1 MSYQALYRV
10 WRPKTFDEL
19 MGQEMITTTLKS
31 AVANNQLSHAYLF
44 TGPRGTGK
52 TSAAKILGKAVN
64 CPHQIDGNPCNECD
78 ICLGIDSG
86 QISDVIEIDAASNN
100 GVEEIRNLRENVRY
114 APSTATYKVYIIDE
128 VHMLTTGAFNA
139 LLKTLEEPPR
149 QVIFILATTEPH
161 KIPATIISRTQR
173 YDFKRIDDDVII
185 RRLQQVLDSDA
196 ITYDNE
202 ALSIIARASYGG
214 LRDALS
220 LLDQALSYNTEQVS
234 VVSALEVTGS
244 LDQLVF
250 VDYIQQLYQ
259 QQSQSA
265 LETLRSQFKN
275 GKQANRFV
283 EELTLFIR
291 DILLSIHTQKNYTL
305 LSQEELEPL
314 LKETGIDSTFYYQL
328 VDSLNRAGEQ
338 MRFSVQPETYLE
350 VMTIQLASEFS
361 QKSNQTQLPMIDM
374 EKLEDLS
381 SQLKQLQ
388 NQVQAQQ
395 RVIDE
400 LKEGLHRKK
409 KVNPINENN
418 RHEDESNQP
427 IQRVERGIPN
437 TLSHYQIDLAAIYT
451 VLNEATSEGIK
462 ELKANWSIILNR
474 LTPQQRV
481 IFNHSEVLAAGN
493 GYALIGFHHA
503 NYCVTYQ
510 QDSHIQQVLVNQA
523 EKILEK
529 KIEFVSLDQADWQ
542 TTRKNYIA
550 LRKQNNNKPIDVSS
564 FQIDTVSSGDGENQN
579 ELKPPHT
586 DNISSEIKEDSS
598 TTTQTNQ
605 PDQMQE
611 EAISRVSDLTR
622 QFTSSSQ
629 EIPLDE
635 TVQRAID
642 LFGEDIVKIHY
653 E

>member
-64 CPHQIDGNPCNECD
+64 CPNQIDGNPCNECD

-139 LLKTLEEPPR
+139 LLKTLEEPPS

-185 RRLQQVLDSDA
+185 RRLQQVLDSDD
-196 ITYDNE
+196 INYDNE

-220 LLDQALSYNTEQVS
+220 LLDQALSYNTDQVS
-234 VVSALEVTGS
+234 VASALEVTGS

-250 VDYIQQLYQ
+250 VDYIQQIYH

-265 LETLRSQFKN
+265 LETLRRQFKN

-314 LKETGIDSTFYYQL
+314 LKDTSIDSSFYYQL

-350 VMTIQLASEFS
+350 VMTIQLASDIS
-361 QKSNQTQLPMIDM
+361 QKSNQTQLPMIDL

-381 SQLKQLQ
+381 SQLNQLQ

-409 KVNPINENN
+409 KVSPINENN
-418 RHEDESNQP
+418 RHEDENDQP
-427 IQRVERGIPN
+427 FQRIERGIPN
-437 TLSHYQIDLAAIYT
+437 TLTHYQIDLAAIYT

-462 ELKANWSIILNR
+462 ELKDNWQIILNR

-481 IFNHSEVLAAGN
+481 IFNRSEVLAAGN

-503 NYCVTYQ
+503 NYCATYQ
-510 QDSHIQQVLVNQA
+510 QDSHIQQLLVNQA
-523 EKILEK
+523 EKTLEK
-529 KIEFVSLDQADWQ
+529 KIEFVSIDQADWQ

-564 FQIDTVSSGDGENQN
+564 FQTDTVSSGDGENKN

-586 DNISSEIKEDSS
+586 DNLSSEIKEDSS
-598 TTTQTNQ
+598 TTTQANQ
-605 PDQMQE
+605 PGHTQE
-611 EAISRVSDLTR
+611 ATNRVSDLTR